1 MSPIEEKIRTKLSE
15 VEAQRGCRILFAVES
30 GSRAWGFAS
39 ADSDYD
45 VRFVYAW
52 PADRYLAV
60 SAVPEN
66 IEAGIDEDA
75 IDLSGWEFRK
85 ALRLFRKSN
94 GALCEWIRSPILY
107 RINDA
112 VMEEWDRLL
121 EEIFDP
127 KANAIHYL
135 GLARQMS
142 HRIRE
147 EEKVTAKRYL
157 YTLRAVLSAQYV
169 ISKVSPAPVP
179 FPDLLDEVAVPAL
192 VRSAIDRMIAGK
204 SEGKEVDR
212 IDREPDIEEFLI
224 SELES
229 LSGRAETL
237 EAPVVGDIR
246 IDAFFRKSLPDR

>member
-1 MSPIEEKIRTKLSE
+1 MNPIEKKIRSKLSE
-15 VEAQRGCRILFAVES
+15 VEVRHGCRILFAVES

-94 GALCEWIRSPILY
+94 GALCEWIRSPIFY
-107 RINDA
+107 RRNDA

-121 EEIFDP
+121 DKIFDP

-142 HRIRE
+142 LRILGE
-147 EEKVTAKRYL
+147 ETVTAKRYL
-157 YTLRAVLSAQYV
+157 YALRALLSARFV
-169 ISKVSPAPVP
+169 ISKVAPAPVP
-179 FPDLLDEVAVPAL
+179 FSDLLARVEVPAV
-192 VRSAIDRMIAGK
+192 VRPAIDRMIAEK
-204 SEGKEVDR
+204 SEGKEIDR
-212 IDREPDIEEFLI
+212 IEREPDIEQFLTA
-224 SELES
+224 ELEA
-229 LSGRAETL
+229 LSGVAEKL
-237 EAPVVGDIR
+237 EAPVIDDSR
-246 IDAFFRKSLPDR
+246 LDAFFRKTLSEP

>member
-1 MSPIEEKIRTKLSE
+1 MNSIEEKIRTKLSE

-52 PADRYLAV
+52 SADRYLAV

-94 GALCEWIRSPILY
+94 GALCEWIRSPIFY
-107 RINDA
+107 RRNAA

-121 EEIFDP
+121 DSIFDP

-135 GLARQMS
+135 GLALQMS

-157 YTLRAVLSAQYV
+157 YALRAVLSARFV

-179 FPDLLDEVAVPAL
+179 FSDLLDQVDVPAV
-192 VRSAIDRMIAGK
+192 VRSAIDRMIVGK
-204 SEGKEVDR
+204 SAGKEVDG
-212 IDREPDIEEFLI
+212 IDREPDIEGFLT

-229 LSGRAETL
+229 LSGMADLL
-237 EAPVVGDIR
+237 EIPAIDDTR
-246 IDAFFRKSLPDR
+246 LDAFFRKTLSDR

>member
-1 MSPIEEKIRTKLSE
+1 MNPIEKKISTKLSE
-15 VEAQRGCRILFAVES
+15 VETQRGCRILFAVES

-52 PADRYLAV
+52 PADRYLSV
-60 SAVPEN
+60 NAVPEN

-94 GALCEWIRSPILY
+94 GALCEWIRSPIFY
-107 RINDA
+107 RRNDE

-121 EEIFDP
+121 DEIFDP
-127 KANAIHYL
+127 KANSIHYL

-147 EEKVTAKRYL
+147 EGMVTAKRYL
-157 YTLRAVLSAQYV
+157 YALRALLSAKFV
-169 ISKVSPAPVP
+169 ISKGSPAPVP
-179 FPDLLDEVAVPAL
+179 FSGLLAQVEVPTV
-192 VRSAIDRMIAGK
+192 VRSAIDRMIGEK
-204 SEGKEVDR
+204 SEGRETDR
-212 IDREPDIEEFLI
+212 IVREPDIENFLF
-224 SELES
+224 SGLES
-229 LSGRAETL
+229 LSGMADTL
-237 EAPVVGDIR
+237 EATVIEEFR
-246 IDAFFRKSLPDR
+246 LDAFFRKTLSDQ

>member
-1 MSPIEEKIRTKLSE
+1 MNPIEEKIRTKLSE

-66 IEAGIDEDA
+66 IEAGIDEDD
-75 IDLSGWEFRK
+75 IDLSGWELRK

-94 GALCEWIRSPILY
+94 GALCEWIRSPIFY
-107 RINDA
+107 RKNAA

-121 EEIFDP
+121 DEIFDP

-157 YTLRAVLSAQYV
+157 YALRAVLSARFV

-179 FPDLLDEVAVPAL
+179 FSDLLAQVDVPSE

-204 SEGKEVDR
+204 SRGKEVDG
-212 IDREPDIEEFLI
+212 IDREPDIERFLT
-224 SELES
+224 SEMEA
-229 LSGRAETL
+229 LSGTADTL
-237 EAPVVGDIR
+237 EAVVIDDTR
-246 IDAFFRKSLPDR
+246 LDAFFRKTLSDR

>member
-1 MSPIEEKIRTKLSE
+1 MNSIEEKIRTKLSE

-52 PADRYLAV
+52 SADRYLAV

-94 GALCEWIRSPILY
+94 GALCEWIRSPIFY
-107 RINDA
+107 RRNAA

-121 EEIFDP
+121 DEIFDP

-135 GLARQMS
+135 GLARQMW

-157 YTLRAVLSAQYV
+157 YALRAALSARFV
-169 ISKVSPAPVP
+169 INMGSPAPVP
-179 FPDLLDEVAVPAL
+179 FSELLAQVDVPAE
-192 VRSAIDRMIAGK
+192 VRSAIARMIAEK
-204 SEGKEVDR
+204 SEGREVDG
-212 IDREPDIEEFLI
+212 IAREPDIESFLT
-224 SELES
+224 SELET
-229 LSGRAETL
+229 LSGMADGL
-237 EAPVVGDIR
+237 EGPV
-246 IDAFFRKSLPDR
+246 IDDTRLDTFFRKTLSDR